1 MYELIKKIEISAAH
15 SLTLDYESKC
25 SRIHGHNWEIT
36 VYLRSKD
43 LNQNGMIMDF
53 AEIKRKVMDPL
64 DHRNLNDVLDVNPTA
79 ENIAKWVCDTLGE
92 KCKRVEVKESC
103 NNTAVY
109 TRDE

>member
-1 MYELIKKIEISAAH
+1 MFELIKKIEISAAH
-15 SLTLDYESKC
+15 SLSLDYESKC
-25 SRIHGHNWEIT
+25 THTHGHNWEIT
-36 VYLRSKD
+36 VFLQSRT

-53 AEIKRKVMDPL
+53 SEIKRKVKEPL
-64 DHRNLNDVLDVNPTA
+64 DHQNLNDVLNMNPTA

-103 NNTAVY
+103 NNTAIY